1 MKCLK
6 LMLVLCFAAAAVTYV
21 FAADEAPAVATA
33 ATTAPAA
40 DAGVNNDKLLYSL
53 GYLMGENIKKQ
64 LILDRG
70 EEDSKA
76 ISQGMRDAMLDR
88 KPQTDLETYKPL
100 IAKRYEDDAAKRL
113 AERKIEQDKALQ
125 EIKKEK
131 KIKALPDGALLRTVK
146 EGKGATPKPTS
157 MVKVHYE
164 GTLLDGTVF
173 DSSIK
178 RNAPASFPLNGV
190 IPCWTEG
197 LQKMRA
203 GGKAKLYCPPNT
215 AYGDAQAGLIPPGSL
230 LIFDVEL
237 LEVNN

>member
-1 MKCLK
+1 MKCFK
-6 LMLVLCFAAAAVTYV
+6 SAFVFCFAVVAVMPA
-21 FAADEAPAVATA
+21 FAAEA
-33 ATTAPAA
+33 APAA

-53 GYLMGENIKKQ
+53 GYLMGENVKKQ

-100 IAKRYEDDAAKRL
+100 IAKRYEDDAAKKL
-113 AERKIEQDKALQ
+113 AARKIEQDKVLQ
-125 EIKKEK
+125 DIKKEK
-131 KIKALPDGALLRTVK
+131 NVKTLPDGMLIRTVK
-146 EGKGATPKPTS
+146 NGKGASPKPTS

-164 GTLLDGTVF
+164 GALLDGTVF

-178 RNAPASFPLNGV
+178 RNAPATFPLNGV

-197 LQKMRA
+197 LQKMKA